1 MTINLKYSVPVLAF
15 FAPCFLIWLL
25 ALIWGVEVSPDV
37 GMVFSLI
44 LGFIAALCSFLVVI
58 LDDVPDMRI
67 NIGKRL

>member
-1 MTINLKYSVPVLAF
+1 
-15 FAPCFLIWLL
+15 
-25 ALIWGVEVSPDV
+25 
-37 GMVFSLI
+37 MVFSLI